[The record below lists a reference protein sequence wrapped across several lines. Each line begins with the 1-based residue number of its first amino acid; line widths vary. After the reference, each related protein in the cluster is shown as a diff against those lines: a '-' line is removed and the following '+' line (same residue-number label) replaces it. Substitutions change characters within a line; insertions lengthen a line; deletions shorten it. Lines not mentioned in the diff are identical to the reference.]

1 MEVGFGMA
9 ISATQ
14 FQANDI
20 AEHNIIEC
28 NEGVLARLNVWK
40 QSQPHPGKIFK
51 AIIWNNI
58 SFSVV
63 PRPGKWEEAA
73 PLLAD
78 GMFDGIMYDTYP
90 LSEATWHTHQFDFI
104 KVHSYEMN
112 WTYSYIFR
120 HMLSVSSEVVVF
132 SHSVTL
138 PPGVNF
144 WSLNTQQLRKV
155 LNRCLSKLKSHI
167 WSKLDSNV
175 KTFLGLSWALTLIK
189 NANTTPPSG
198 WSHQNVSKNKSVDQ

>member
-1 MEVGFGMA
+1 MKVFLLDWTSGSNLNHIQVKLLRPLFEITSLFQLYQDQESGKKLHHFLQMVCSMESCT
-9 ISATQ
+9 I
-14 FQANDI
+14 
-20 AEHNIIEC
+20 
-28 NEGVLARLNVWK
+28 
-40 QSQPHPGKIFK
+40 
-51 AIIWNNI
+51 
-58 SFSVV
+58 
-63 PRPGKWEEAA
+63 
-73 PLLAD
+73 
-78 GMFDGIMYDTYP
+78 
-90 LSEATWHTHQFDFI
+90 HTHFPRLPGTLI
-104 KVHSYEMN
+104 NSTLSRYIAMKC
-112 WTYSYIFR
+112 WIYSYIFR
-120 HMLSVSSEVVVF
+120 HMPSVSSEVVVF